1 MSVTAATTYTTQAE
15 VRAADLYD
23 RFRLPVYRYCRGQ
36 LRSHDEAE
44 DAVQS
49 TFLRVFA
56 SLQKG
61 VVPECEVAWIYKIAR
76 NVCLSRRLGWA
87 RRARVERPHDLRE
100 LGNRLAAPERERP
113 EEVGRLGDALA
124 GMPERLRSVILLRE
138 WQGLSYAEIA
148 ESLEVSV
155 AAVETLIFRGRRYL
169 ADALRGA
176 VEPRLEPELAA
187 A

>member
-1 MSVTAATTYTTQAE
+1 MSGTAATTYATPDAQ
-15 VRAADLYD
+15 AADLYD

-49 TFLRVFA
+49 TFLRVFTA
-56 SLQKG
+56 LQKG
-61 VVPECEVAWIYKIAR
+61 VVPEREVAWVYKIAR

-87 RRARVERPHDLRE
+87 RRACVERPHDFDALE
-100 LGNRLAAPERERP
+100 DRLAAPEPERP
-113 EEVGRLGDALA
+113 EELGGLRDALA
-124 GMPERLRSVILLRE
+124 GMPERLRRVILLRE
-138 WQGLSYAEIA
+138 WHGLSYAEIA
-148 ESLEVSV
+148 ESLGVSV
-155 AAVETLIFRGRRYL
+155 SAVETLIFRGRRYR

-176 VEPRLEPELAA
+176 EPAPQLLAA